1 MSSQFERIV
10 QLCLDLS
17 LLFNLGGS
25 LFFGQKRYL
34 IHEIGHPY
42 KKANFYFAFIYKFNF
57 HNIVTSNIV
66 VIKGL
71 GQAIYIT

>member
-42 KKANFYFAFIYKFNF
+42 KKANF
-57 HNIVTSNIV
+57 
-66 VIKGL
+66 
-71 GQAIYIT
+71 